1 MPGIVKGQRWLDR
14 HLKDPYVQAA
24 HKAGYR
30 SRSSLKLLEI
40 HQKER
45 LFKPDMSVVD
55 LGAAPGG
62 WTQVL
67 AKIITDPKGYI
78 IALDKLPIAPISN
91 RVTILQ
97 GDFTEAETLGKLNDL
112 INGRKLDLVLSDMAP
127 NFSGLKSVDIPTS
140 YYLAELALDF
150 AKQVLVKNG
159 SQLVKVFQGSGFDE
173 YHRQMKTFFEKV
185 TIIKPKASRSD
196 SREMYFLA
204 RGFKL

>member
-91 RVTILQ
+91 RVTLLQ

-112 INGRKLDLVLSDMAP
+112 INGRKLDWVLSDMAP

>member
-1 MPGIVKGQRWLDR
+1 MPGVVKGQRWLDR
-14 HLKDPYVQAA
+14 HVKDPYVQAA
-24 HKAGYR
+24 QKAGYR

-45 LFKPDMSVVD
+45 LFKPDMGVVD

-62 WTQVL
+62 WSQVI
-67 AKIITDPKGYI
+67 AKIVTDPKGFI
-78 IALDKLPIAPISN
+78 IALDKLPIAPISE
-91 RVTILQ
+91 RVTVLQ
-97 GDFTEAETLGKLNDL
+97 GDFTQLETLEKLNNL
-112 INGRKLDLVLSDMAP
+112 INGRKLDWVLSDMAP

-140 YYLAELALDF
+140 YYLAELALEF
-150 AKQVLVKNG
+150 STQVLAKNG

-173 YHRQMKTFFEKV
+173 YHRQLKQLFEKV
-185 TIIKPKASRSD
+185 TIIKPKASRAD

>member
-14 HLKDPYVQAA
+14 HVKDPYVQAA
-24 HKAGYR
+24 QKAGYR

-45 LFKPDMSVVD
+45 LFKPDMAVVD

-62 WTQVL
+62 WSQVM
-67 AKIITDPKGYI
+67 AKIITDPKGFI
-78 IALDKLPIAPISN
+78 IALDKLAIAPISE
-91 RVTILQ
+91 RVTVLQ
-97 GDFTEAETLGKLNDL
+97 GDFTEPDTLDKLNNL
-112 INGRKLDLVLSDMAP
+112 INGRKLDWVLSDMAP

-140 YYLAELALDF
+140 YYLAELALAF
-150 AKQVLVKNG
+150 STQVLAKNG

-173 YHRQMKTFFEKV
+173 YHRQLKHFFEKV
-185 TIIKPKASRSD
+185 TIIKPKASRAD

>member
-14 HLKDPYVQAA
+14 HVKDPYVQAA
-24 HKAGYR
+24 QKAGYR

-45 LFKPDMSVVD
+45 LFKPDMAVVD

-62 WTQVL
+62 WSQVM
-67 AKIITDPKGYI
+67 AKIITDPKGFI
-78 IALDKLPIAPISN
+78 IALDKLPIAPISE
-91 RVTILQ
+91 RVTVLQ
-97 GDFTEAETLGKLNDL
+97 GDFTELETLDKLNNL
-112 INGRKLDLVLSDMAP
+112 INGRKLDWVLSDMAP
-127 NFSGLKSVDIPTS
+127 NFSGLKSVDIPMS
-140 YYLAELALDF
+140 YYLAELALEF
-150 AKQVLVKNG
+150 STQVLAKNG

-173 YHRQMKTFFEKV
+173 YHRQLKQLFEKV
-185 TIIKPKASRSD
+185 TIIKPKASRAD

>member
-1 MPGIVKGQRWLDR
+1 M
-14 HLKDPYVQAA
+14 
-24 HKAGYR
+24 
-30 SRSSLKLLEI
+30 
-40 HQKER
+40 
-45 LFKPDMSVVD
+45 
-55 LGAAPGG
+55 
-62 WTQVL
+62 
-67 AKIITDPKGYI
+67 
-78 IALDKLPIAPISN
+78 
-91 RVTILQ
+91 
-97 GDFTEAETLGKLNDL
+97 
-112 INGRKLDLVLSDMAP
+112 
-127 NFSGLKSVDIPTS
+127 DIPTS

>member
-14 HLKDPYVQAA
+14 HVKDPYVQAA
-24 HKAGYR
+24 QKAGYR

-45 LFKPDMSVVD
+45 LFKPDMAVVD

-62 WTQVL
+62 WSQVM
-67 AKIITDPKGYI
+67 AKIITDPKGFI
-78 IALDKLPIAPISN
+78 IALDKLAIAPISE
-91 RVTILQ
+91 RVTVLQ
-97 GDFTEAETLGKLNDL
+97 GDFTEPETLEKLNTL
-112 INGRKLDLVLSDMAP
+112 INGRKLDWVLSDMAP

-140 YYLAELALDF
+140 YYLAELALEF
-150 AKQVLVKNG
+150 STQVLAKNG

-173 YHRQMKTFFEKV
+173 YHRQLKQLFEKV
-185 TIIKPKASRSD
+185 TIIKPKASRAD

>member
-1 MPGIVKGQRWLDR
+1 MPGIVKGQRWLSR
-14 HLKDPYVQAA
+14 HVKDPYVQAA
-24 HKAGYR
+24 QKAGYR

-45 LFKPDMSVVD
+45 LFRPDMGVVD

-62 WTQVL
+62 WSQIL
-67 AKIITDPKGYI
+67 AKIITDPKGFV
-78 IALDKLPIAPISN
+78 IALDRLPIAPISDK
-91 RVTILQ
+91 VTVIQ
-97 GDFTEAETLGKLNDL
+97 GDFTESETLDKLNDL
-112 INGRKLDLVLSDMAP
+112 VGNRKLDWVLSDMAP

-140 YYLAELALDF
+140 YYLAELTLDF
-150 AKQVLVKNG
+150 SKQVLAKNG

-173 YHRQMKTFFEKV
+173 YHRELKQYFDKV
-185 TIIKPKASRSD
+185 SIIKPKASRAD